1 MEQAEILRQLLKEI
15 EELLNRNITA
25 NGECQFKLLF
35 GKTANDE
42 DFIIEVLPDRIIT
55 QVFQENGWVRKNVYH
70 PKEFISEEL
79 FEERWKGKE
88 AKPKKHRSVE
98 R

>member
-1 MEQAEILRQLLKEI
+1 MPEIRFDSSNWEAMQKLCAEHEKYPE
-15 EELLNRNITA
+15 
-25 NGECQFKLLF
+25 LLF

-88 AKPKKHRSVE
+88 AKPKKHRGVE